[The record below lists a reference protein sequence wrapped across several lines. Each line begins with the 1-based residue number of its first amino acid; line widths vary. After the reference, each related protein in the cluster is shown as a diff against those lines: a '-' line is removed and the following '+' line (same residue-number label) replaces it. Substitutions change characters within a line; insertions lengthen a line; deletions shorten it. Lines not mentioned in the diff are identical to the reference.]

1 MQQWN
6 GGEKTLAKLEY
17 TTSNGQTIELYGAPF
32 HLYFFEGDVE
42 ANTQLQ
48 KSPYQ
53 DGSTYIDTVLSERY
67 IPIELKIRAKDEED
81 LTNKKRQLT
90 SMFNPKLG
98 LGLLRYQNNHDVKEI
113 WTVSENVPFFP
124 DGPSNR
130 GKTFQ
135 KALINLIAPSPY
147 WQDVTP
153 TNIKLEDFVANFS
166 FPFSFPVSFSI
177 RGDSKV
183 LVNSGHVPTPVKI
196 TFRGESIN
204 PRVTKLSTGEF
215 IRIKRPIPIGHS
227 LVITTGFNEKAV
239 KIVDAYGVE
248 TNAMGYIDLNS
259 TFFSLDVGYNELA
272 FITDGGQPEVFI
284 EYKNLYLSV

>member
-1 MQQWN
+1 M
-6 GGEKTLAKLEY
+6 AKLEY

-42 ANTQLQ
+42 ANIQMQ

-67 IPIELKIRAKDEED
+67 IPIELKIRAKDEKD
-81 LTNKKRQLT
+81 LADKKRQL
-90 SMFNPKLG
+90 SSAFNPKLG
-98 LGLLRYQNNHDVKEI
+98 LGLLRYQNTTDDVKEI
-113 WTVSENVPFFP
+113 YAVSENVPFYP
-124 DGPSNR
+124 DGPTNR

-135 KALINLIAPSPY
+135 KALISLIAPNPY
-147 WQDVTP
+147 WQDIYP

-183 LVNSGHVPTPVKI
+183 LINNGHVPTPVEI
-196 TFRGESIN
+196 TFRGEAIN
-204 PRVTKLSTGEF
+204 PKVTKNSTGEF
-215 IRIKRPIPIGHS
+215 IRINRPIPAEHS
-227 LVITTGFNEKAV
+227 LVITTGFNEKTV
-239 KIVDAYGVE
+239 KIIDPYGNE
-248 TNAMGYIDLNS
+248 LNAMGYIDLNS
-259 TFFSLDVGYNELA
+259 TFFSLDVGDNQLS
-272 FITDGGQPEVFI
+272 FITDGGNPDVFI